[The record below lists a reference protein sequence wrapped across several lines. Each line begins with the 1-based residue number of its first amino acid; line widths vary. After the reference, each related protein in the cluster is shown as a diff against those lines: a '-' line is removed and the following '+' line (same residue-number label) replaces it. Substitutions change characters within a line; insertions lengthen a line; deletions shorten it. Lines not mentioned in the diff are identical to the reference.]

1 MNVAILVAIAVVL
14 ILAIVVLARRS
25 RPDAVSDFH
34 RQINALS
41 AESRRPVVD
50 QVHKFE
56 EQPDQP
62 VEPDQPEDAERP
74 DGS

>member
-14 ILAIVVLARRS
+14 TLAIVALARRS

-41 AESRRPVVD
+41 AEARRPVVD

-56 EQPDQP
+56 VQAEQPAEP
-62 VEPDQPEDAERP
+62 VQPEDAERP